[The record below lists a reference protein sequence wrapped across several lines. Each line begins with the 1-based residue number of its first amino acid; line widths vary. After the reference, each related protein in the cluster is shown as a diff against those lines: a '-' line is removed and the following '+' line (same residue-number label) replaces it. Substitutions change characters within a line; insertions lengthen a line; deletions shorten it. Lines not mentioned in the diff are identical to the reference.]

1 MPQLEQTSVFASL
14 IFWSFVSFGIFLF
27 LLNKYAFPPILAI
40 LEERKR
46 KIQGDIDDAEKQKS
60 DARQLK
66 EDLDR
71 QLKEA
76 HEKAK
81 EIVRLAES
89 ESKKIQEKTL
99 RETDAKCKQMQEQAT
114 QEIARNQEKL
124 MSEIRGQLAEL
135 TVASTEKIL
144 RKSLSDDDKNRLVDD
159 AISEALGQLKN

>member
-27 LLNKYAFPPILAI
+27 LLNKYAFPPILEI

-46 KIQGDIDDAEKQKS
+46 KIQGDIDDAERQKGEAQS
-60 DARQLK
+60 LK

-71 QLKEA
+71 QLKAA
-76 HEKAK
+76 HERSK

-99 RETDAKCKQMQEQAT
+99 RETEAKCKQMQDQST
-114 QEIARNQEKL
+114 QEIARSQEKL
-124 MSEIRGQLAEL
+124 MSDIRGHLAEL
-135 TVASTEKIL
+135 TIISAEKVL
-144 RKSLSDDDKNRLVDD
+144 RKSLSDNDKERSVDE
-159 AISEALGQLKN
+159 AIEEALGQLKN

>member
-46 KIQGDIDDAEKQKS
+46 KIQGDIDEAEKQKE
-60 DARQLK
+60 DARSLK

-81 EIVRLAES
+81 EIVRLSES

-99 RETDAKCKQMQEQAT
+99 RETEAKCKQMQEQAT

-124 MSEIRGQLAEL
+124 MSEIRGHLAEL
-135 TVASTEKIL
+135 TVVSTEKIL
-144 RKSLSDDDKNRLVDD
+144 RKSLSDNDKERLVDE
-159 AISEALGQLKN
+159 AINEALGQLKS

>member
-46 KIQGDIDDAEKQKS
+46 KIQGDIDEAEKQKE
-60 DARQLK
+60 DARSLK

-81 EIVRLAES
+81 EIVRLSES
-89 ESKKIQEKTL
+89 ESKKIQEKTI
-99 RETDAKCKQMQEQAT
+99 RETEAKCKQMQEQAT

-124 MSEIRGQLAEL
+124 MSEIRGHLAEL
-135 TVASTEKIL
+135 TVVSTEKIL
-144 RKSLSDDDKNRLVDD
+144 RKSLSDNDKERLVDE
-159 AISEALGQLKN
+159 AINEALGQLKN